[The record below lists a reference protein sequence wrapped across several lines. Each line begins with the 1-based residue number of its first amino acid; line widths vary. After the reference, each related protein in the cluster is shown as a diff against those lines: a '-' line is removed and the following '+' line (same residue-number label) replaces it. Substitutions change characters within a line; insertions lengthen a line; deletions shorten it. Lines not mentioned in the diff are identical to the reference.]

1 MSASQIGQNGRG
13 KLIAVDKATEENC
26 RSCDPDHDRKI
37 HNGECPCCEVIF
49 KFFMGPISPVHLI
62 FLVLKSGSFKVR
74 LIISLLNSDVIYL
87 KRCARCL
94 KQNYDDCCHCL
105 PGNPYIRYNFSYS
118 PVIALVVFII
128 TVFKVKYS

>member
-49 KFFMGPISPVHLI
+49 RFLWVLYHQLHLI
-62 FLVLKSGSFKVR
+62 FLVLKSGSFK
-74 LIISLLNSDVIYL
+74 
-87 KRCARCL
+87 
-94 KQNYDDCCHCL
+94 
-105 PGNPYIRYNFSYS
+105 S
-118 PVIALVVFII
+118 PTYYKFIK
-128 TVFKVKYS
+128 TLT